1 VQARGGTKVKNLAG
15 LAVFLVWAG
24 AAQAQLAERKVLTL
38 EGAKQAIRA
47 AVSEA
52 KKNKAGGVIAVVD
65 EGGNLMALERLDN
78 TFSAGA
84 NISIGKART
93 AVLFKRPT
101 KAFEDIIGKGRTA
114 MVALNDFTPL
124 QGGIPIIVDGQLVG
138 GIGVSGASSAQQD
151 EEFAIAGANALML
164 GKGGSGAAPS
174 VTYLPSDKV
183 AAAFV
188 KGAPLVEDD
197 GYKVHASHR
206 AEAGKVEVHA
216 RDTDIIYV
224 LEGSATLVTGGT
236 VVDGKTVEPDEIRG
250 ASIRGGNSREIK
262 KGDLIIVPNGVP
274 HWFQKV
280 PGPLNYYVV
289 KVH

>member
-1 VQARGGTKVKNLAG
+1 MKNLAG
-15 LAVFLVWAG
+15 VAVLLAWAG
-24 AAQAQLAERKVLTL
+24 VAQAQLAEKKALTL

-93 AVLFKRPT
+93 SVLFKRPT

-114 MVALNDFTPL
+114 MVALKDFTPL
-124 QGGIPIIVDGQLVG
+124 QGGIPIIVDSQLVG

-151 EEFAIAGANALML
+151 EEFAIAGANALMQ
-164 GKGGSGAAPS
+164 GKGGSAAAPS
-174 VTYLPSDKV
+174 VTYVPRDKV

-188 KGAPLVEDD
+188 KGAPLVEADD
-197 GYKVHASHR
+197 YKVHASHR

-236 VVDGKTVEPDEIRG
+236 LVDGKTVEPDEIRG
-250 ASIRGGNSREIK
+250 TAIRGGDSREIK
-262 KGDLIIVPNGVP
+262 KGDVIIVPNGVP
-274 HWFQKV
+274 HWFQRV

-289 KVH
+289 KVQ

>member
-1 VQARGGTKVKNLAG
+1 MKNLAG
-15 LAVFLVWAG
+15 LAAFLVWAG

-47 AVSEA
+47 AVSAA

-164 GKGGSGAAPS
+164 GKGGSGAARS
-174 VTYLPSDKV
+174 VTYLPRDKV

-197 GYKVHASHR
+197 SYKVHASHR
-206 AEAGKVEVHA
+206 SEAGKVEVHA

-236 VVDGKTVEPDEIRG
+236 VIDGKAIEPDEVRG
-250 ASIRGGNSREIK
+250 AEIRGGDSREIK
-262 KGDLIIVPNGVP
+262 KGDVIIVPNGVP

-289 KVH
+289 KVN

>member
-1 VQARGGTKVKNLAG
+1 MKNLAG
-15 LAVFLVWAG
+15 VAVLLAWAG
-24 AAQAQLAERKVLTL
+24 VAQAQLAEKKALTL

-164 GKGGSGAAPS
+164 GKGGSGAARS
-174 VTYLPSDKV
+174 VTYLPRDKV

-197 GYKVHASHR
+197 SYKVHASHR
-206 AEAGKVEVHA
+206 SEAGKVEVHA

-236 VVDGKTVEPDEIRG
+236 VVDGKTIEPDEVRG
-250 ASIRGGNSREIK
+250 AEIRGGDSREIK
-262 KGDLIIVPNGVP
+262 KGDVIIVPNGVP

-289 KVH
+289 KVN

>member
-1 VQARGGTKVKNLAG
+1 MKNLVG

-47 AVSEA
+47 AVSAA

-164 GKGGSGAAPS
+164 GKGGSGAARS
-174 VTYLPSDKV
+174 VTYLPRDKV

-197 GYKVHASHR
+197 SYKVHASHR
-206 AEAGKVEVHA
+206 SEAGKVEVHA

-236 VVDGKTVEPDEIRG
+236 VIDGKAIEPDEVRG
-250 ASIRGGNSREIK
+250 AEIRGGDSREIK
-262 KGDLIIVPNGVP
+262 KGDVIIVPNGVP

-289 KVH
+289 KVN

>member
-1 VQARGGTKVKNLAG
+1 MKNLVG

-164 GKGGSGAAPS
+164 GKSGSGAARS
-174 VTYLPSDKV
+174 VTYLPRDKV

-206 AEAGKVEVHA
+206 SEAGKVEVHA

-236 VVDGKTVEPDEIRG
+236 VIDGKAIEPDEVRG
-250 ASIRGGNSREIK
+250 AEIRGGDSREIK
-262 KGDLIIVPNGVP
+262 KGDVIIVPNGVP

-289 KVH
+289 KVP

>member
-1 VQARGGTKVKNLAG
+1 VKNLAG
-15 LAVFLVWAG
+15 LAVFLLWAG

-236 VVDGKTVEPDEIRG
+236 VVEGKTVEPDEIRG
-250 ASIRGGNSREIK
+250 ASIRGGSNREIK
-262 KGDLIIVPNGVP
+262 KGDLIIVPNSVP
-274 HWFQKV
+274 HWFQRV

>member
-1 VQARGGTKVKNLAG
+1 VKTLAG
-15 LAVFLVWAG
+15 LAVFLLWAG

-164 GKGGSGAAPS
+164 GKGGSGAAPP
-174 VTYLPSDKV
+174 VTYLPSERV

-206 AEAGKVEVHA
+206 AEAGKVEVHTQ
-216 RDTDIIYV
+216 DTDIIYV

-236 VVDGKTVEPDEIRG
+236 VVDGKTLEPDEIRG

-280 PGPLNYYVV
+280 SGPLNYYVV